1 MRTVN
6 PLFMRQPQAFG
17 EVPVEGFR
25 AVVET
30 NLTGYFLVAREVT
43 SRMPA
48 SGGGR
53 IVNVA
58 VSAST
63 IRRAG
68 FIPYGPSRAGSESLS
83 RIMAADMLT
92 RASPSTCCCR
102 AARP

>member
-43 SRMPA
+43 ARMPA

-53 IVNVA
+53 IVNVGGER
-58 VSAST
+58 VDHSAG
-63 IRRAG
+63 RVH
-68 FIPYGPSRAGSESLS
+68 P
-83 RIMAADMLT
+83 LT
-92 RASPSTCCCR
+92 GGCR
-102 AARP
+102 ARAASRCPGSWPPTC